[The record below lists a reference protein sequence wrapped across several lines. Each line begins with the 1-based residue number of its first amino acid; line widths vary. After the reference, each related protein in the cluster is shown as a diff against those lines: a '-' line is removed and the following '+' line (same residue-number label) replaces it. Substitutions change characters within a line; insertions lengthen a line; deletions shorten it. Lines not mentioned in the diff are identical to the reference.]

1 MKIIFRRKRIW
12 LIIVLILLA
21 TPLIFF
27 YVMMSQFSWSQ
38 KEIDEYFKTKK
49 MKPVFATY
57 TLNGRTIFYSSI
69 GSDTLPMVLF
79 VHGAPGSWTD
89 YIKYFGDENLI
100 SKSHLVAPD
109 RPGYGNSGVGYPVTS
124 IEEQVELLKPLFA
137 LNKSHQ
143 PIILLG
149 HSYGGPIAARMAID
163 YPDQIKAMILL
174 APAIDPDNEKMF
186 WINKPASW
194 KAMQYFLP
202 AIMLTAQKEKE
213 THAAELKKMENDWGK
228 IAASTIYMYGDK
240 DGLVP
245 PVNVEYAKKKITNA
259 PLEVIELPNENHF
272 IPWTQQD
279 SVTRV
284 ILRYIEK

>member
-1 MKIIFRRKRIW
+1 
-12 LIIVLILLA
+12 
-21 TPLIFF
+21 
-27 YVMMSQFSWSQ
+27 MMNQMEWSET
-38 KEIDEYFKTKK
+38 KLTDYFKTKK
-49 MKPVFATY
+49 MKPTSATY
-57 TLNGRTIFYSSI
+57 SINGRSVFYTSI
-69 GSDTLPMVLF
+69 GSDTLPMVMF

-89 YIKYFGDENLI
+89 YVKYFGDENLV
-100 SKSHLVAPD
+100 SKAHLVAVD
-109 RPGYGNSGVGYPVTS
+109 RPGYGNSGLGNAVTS
-124 IEEQVELLKPLFA
+124 IEEQAEMLKPLLA

-149 HSYGGPIAARMAID
+149 HSYGGPIAARIAMD
-163 YPDQIKAMILL
+163 FPDQIKAMILL

-186 WINKPASW
+186 WVNKPASW
-194 KAMQYFLP
+194 KAVQYILP
-202 AIMLTAQKEKE
+202 AMMLTAQKEKE
-213 THAAELKKMENDWGK
+213 THASELRKMENDWGK
-228 IAASTIYMYGDK
+228 ITASTIYMYGDK

-259 PLEVIELPNENHF
+259 PLEVIEFHNENHF